1 MRGQA
6 RHAVHRRGAAQV
18 GLPLLS
24 KSYTKESIKVRPRL
38 AAAGI
43 AQTWEPLLH
52 DCWGLDL
59 VLGSRHML
67 SGKQTLS
74 NCPDQVD

>member
-43 AQTWEPLLH
+43 AQTWELCFMTAGALT
-52 DCWGLDL
+52 WY
-59 VLGSRHML
+59 
-67 SGKQTLS
+67 
-74 NCPDQVD
+74 

>member
-1 MRGQA
+1 M
-6 RHAVHRRGAAQV
+6 

-24 KSYTKESIKVRPRL
+24 KSYTKESIKVWPRL

-43 AQTWEPLLH
+43 AQTWDPLLR

-59 VLGSRHML
+59 VLGS
-67 SGKQTLS
+67 
-74 NCPDQVD
+74 